1 LSNLKNATML
11 LVAIL
16 IVSLGVNVYLV
27 SQNAL
32 FSNKMVV
39 SQVKLDMVAVLN
51 QAQVSIQAEVKR
63 IGDSL
68 IYASEQLSSTG
79 ISGSQADAILSNL
92 AANSSFIINAATENL
107 DNIIV
112 AVQPAN
118 WSIIGKNVGQQNYLN
133 PNPYGE
139 ITPVMSPVIPLQSGM
154 NGNSLVAPIFDSNK
168 ELIGVLSVI
177 FDPST
182 LIKTSVLAATA
193 GKPYELIGMQLD
205 GLMVYDSDPAQ
216 QWNNLFTSSA
226 YANYP
231 SLVSLG
237 HQIVEEP
244 SGYGTYNY
252 NAIGTTQL
260 TQKECFW
267 TTISAYGQEWRLT
280 IVNSLTT

>member
-1 LSNLKNATML
+1 MSKLKTATVL

-16 IVSLGVNVYLV
+16 IVSLGVNIYLV
-27 SQNAL
+27 SQYAS
-32 FSNKMVV
+32 FSDQKAA
-39 SQVKLDMVAVLN
+39 SQTKLDMVVILN
-51 QAQVSIQAEVKR
+51 QAQNSIQAELKR

-79 ISGSQADAILSNL
+79 LSGSQTDEILSNL

-112 AVQPAN
+112 AVEPAN
-118 WSIIGKNVGQQNYLN
+118 WSIEGKNVGQQTYLN
-133 PNPYGE
+133 PNPYSE
-139 ITPVMSPVIPLQSGM
+139 ITPVMTPVIPLQSGM
-154 NGNSLVAPIFDSNK
+154 NGNSLVVPIFDSNK

-182 LIKTSVLAATA
+182 LIKTTVLAATA
-193 GKPYELIGMQLD
+193 GKPYELICMQLD

-216 QWNNLFTSSA
+216 QWNNLFTTAA
-226 YANYP
+226 YANYT
-231 SLVSLG
+231 SLLTLG
-237 HQIVEEP
+237 RQIVKET

-252 NAIGTTQL
+252 NVIGTTQL
-260 TQKECFW
+260 VQKECFW

-280 IVNSLTT
+280 IVHSLS